1 MIQIVS
7 SLSLHSS
14 QLNSYPHKETKA
26 RNMFSLLFSR
36 VILLFFYSLTLYVET
51 QKAQTTIPLKDI
63 GPASTFPLTTHFHS
77 AVIMSNL
84 GHTEEQIPGKG
95 RQSQKYVPWP
105 VAPTLTSSPGST
117 VKVEIFLALCG
128 LLLSEEVQ
136 SGPTLFSTERKKIRK
151 PFHDLSRQRRTLL
164 FWRILSRSLI
174 GHRG

>member
-63 GPASTFPLTTHFHS
+63 GPASTFPLTTHFRS

-105 VAPTLTSSPGST
+105 VAPTLTSSPEST
-117 VKVEIFLALCG
+117 VKVEFFLLCVACYYLKRCSQD
-128 LLLSEEVQ
+128 LLYSLQRE
-136 SGPTLFSTERKKIRK
+136 KKIRK
-151 PFHDLSRQRRTLL
+151 PFHDLSHQRRTLL